1 MNEQRQEHTID
12 LAELLGR
19 FARSL
24 RRLWWLCLALIVLC
38 AAASGG
44 YARLSYRP
52 QYTASMTF
60 LVNAG
65 GTSQSGSA
73 ASTATAAQMAKTFP
87 YILTSGLLDS
97 AVCADTGLAA
107 LPAISASSE
116 EGTNLCT
123 LSVTGSD
130 AQQCYDVLQSVIVH
144 YPDVAELVVGPTELV
159 MMDQTGVPTQP
170 SNPFSWRHP
179 LVRGALIGAVLSLLV
194 LYLSGRARAT
204 VMNRDDLQQATSA
217 RYLGALPAVRVKK
230 RSRTT
235 PAALPEEMARSSAYC
250 EAMRIVAMRIDKA
263 MQHHAYRTL
272 LVSSAAPGEG
282 KTTFV
287 CQLALALVRQG
298 RHVLVIDCD
307 LRNPSVHRVLGRP
320 AQTGLAEYLA
330 GTAKPGQIVTAL
342 GKDKPDVIFAGRRAG
357 AQTEQL
363 GSAAFHT
370 LLHDLREHY
379 DVVLLDT
386 PPCAVMT
393 DALET
398 GAATDCALLVVRQ
411 DASSRVSVIN
421 SLAALDALGVPVLGY
436 TLNACAGRSHGGYGY
451 GYGYGY
457 GGYGY
462 GYGYGGYGYGY
473 GSGENRERNG
483 AD

>member
-1 MNEQRQEHTID
+1 
-12 LAELLGR
+12 
-19 FARSL
+19 
-24 RRLWWLCLALIVLC
+24 
-38 AAASGG
+38 
-44 YARLSYRP
+44 
-52 QYTASMTF
+52 
-60 LVNAG
+60 
-65 GTSQSGSA
+65 
-73 ASTATAAQMAKTFP
+73 
-87 YILTSGLLDS
+87 
-97 AVCADTGLAA
+97 
-107 LPAISASSE
+107 
-116 EGTNLCT
+116 
-123 LSVTGSD
+123 
-130 AQQCYDVLQSVIVH
+130 
-144 YPDVAELVVGPTELV
+144 
-159 MMDQTGVPTQP
+159 
-170 SNPFSWRHP
+170 
-179 LVRGALIGAVLSLLV
+179 
-194 LYLSGRARAT
+194 
-204 VMNRDDLQQATSA
+204 
-217 RYLGALPAVRVKK
+217 
-230 RSRTT
+230 
-235 PAALPEEMARSSAYC
+235 
-250 EAMRIVAMRIDKA
+250 MRIVAMRVDKA

-307 LRNPSVHRVLGRP
+307 LRNPSVHKTLGRP

-451 GYGYGY
+451 GFGYGY

>member
-52 QYTASMTF
+52 LYTASMTF

-97 AVCADTGLAA
+97 AVRADTGLAD

-116 EGTNLCT
+116 EDTNLCT

-170 SNPFSWRHP
+170 SNPFSWRHS

-250 EAMRIVAMRIDKA
+250 EAMRIVAMRVDKA

-298 RHVLVIDCD
+298 RHALVIDCD
-307 LRNPSVHRVLGRP
+307 LRNPSVHKTLGRP

-370 LLHDLREHY
+370 LLHDLRERY

>member
-1 MNEQRQEHTID
+1 MNEQRQGHTID

-97 AVCADTGLAA
+97 AVRADTGLAT

-170 SNPFSWRHP
+170 SNPFSWRHS

-250 EAMRIVAMRIDKA
+250 EAMRIVAMRVDKA
-263 MQHHAYRTL
+263 MQRHAYRTL

>member
-1 MNEQRQEHTID
+1 MNEQRQAHTID
-12 LAELLGR
+12 LAELLRLFTRG
-19 FARSL
+19 L
-24 RRLWWLCLALIVLC
+24 RRLWWLCLTLIVLC
-38 AAASGG
+38 AGVSGG
-44 YARLSYRP
+44 YARLAYHP

-65 GTSQSGSA
+65 GAAQSGSA
-73 ASTATAAQMAKTFP
+73 VSTATAAQMAKTFP

-97 AVCADTGLAA
+97 AVRADTGLTA
-107 LPAISASSE
+107 LPAISATSE

-179 LVRGALIGAVLSLLV
+179 LVRGALVGVVLGLLV

-204 VMNRDDLQQATSA
+204 VTSRDDLQQATSA

-235 PAALPEEMARSSAYC
+235 PASLPEEMARSSAYR
-250 EAMRIVAMRIDKA
+250 EAMRIVAMRVDKA
-263 MQHHAYRTL
+263 MQHHGYRTL

-287 CQLALALVRQG
+287 CQLARALTHQG
-298 RHVLVIDCD
+298 RRVLVVDCD

-320 AQTGLAEYLA
+320 AQAGLAEYLA
-330 GTAKPGQIVTAL
+330 GTAKPDRIVTAL
-342 GKDKPDVIFAGRRAG
+342 GKDQPDVIFAGRHTGTR
-357 AQTEQL
+357 TEQL
-363 GSAAFHT
+363 GGEAFRT
-370 LLHDLREHY
+370 LLRSLRERY

-398 GAATDCALLVVRQ
+398 GEATDCALLVVRQ

-421 SLAALDALGVPVLGY
+421 SLAALDAFGVPVLGY
-436 TLNACAGRSHGGYGY
+436 TLNACTGRSRGYGY
-451 GYGYGY
+451 GYGGYGYGY

-462 GYGYGGYGYGY
+462 GYGYGGYGYGET
-473 GSGENRERNG
+473 GDKTG